1 MSLTHETIEKLLK
14 RVESRTLSSKK
25 ALEKLKNLPY
35 ESFNFARI
43 DHHRAFRKGFPEA
56 VYAPGKT
63 LEQLEKIVNSIRKSG
78 QNLIV
83 TRLEEK
89 VYKLLRKKTKGLC
102 YSKQARIAYISQ
114 NNVNGVHKPSL
125 RGAPTGRRSNL
136 PRSRR
141 LLRPFG
147 ARNDGKIVAV
157 LTGGT
162 SDLPVA
168 EEAAL
173 TLELVGCRAVRIYDC
188 GVAGLHRLLDQLPQ
202 LKEVKAI
209 ICVAG
214 MEGALPSVVAGLTDK
229 PVIAVPTSVGYGASF
244 KGIAPLLTMLNSCA
258 QGVAVVNI
266 DNGFGAACFAASILS
281 SQNENRGS

>member
-1 MSLTHETIEKLLK
+1 MNLTQKAIEKILRQVETRRLTSK
-14 RVESRTLSSKK
+14 R
-25 ALEKLKNLPY
+25 AFEKLKRLPY
-35 ESFNFARI
+35 ETFSFARI
-43 DHHRAFRKGFPEA
+43 DHHRSLRKGFPEA
-56 VYAPGKT
+56 VYAPGKN
-63 LEQLEKIVNSIRKSG
+63 LRQLEKIMASIKRSG

-89 VYKLLRKKTKGLC
+89 VYRALRKKIPSLR
-102 YSKQARIAYISQ
+102 YSEDARIGYLRQ
-114 NNVNGVHKPSL
+114 TNVNGAVQKS
-125 RGAPTGRRSNL
+125 
-136 PRSRR
+136 
-141 LLRPFG
+141 
-147 ARNDGKIVAV
+147 IAV

-173 TLELVGCRAVRIYDC
+173 TLELIGRRVIRIYDC
-188 GVAGLHRLLDQLPQ
+188 GVAGLHRLLDQIPR
-202 LKEVKAI
+202 LKDVKAI

-214 MEGALPSVVAGLTDK
+214 MEGALASVVAGLVDK

-266 DNGFGAACFAASILS
+266 DNGFGAACFAASVTS
-281 SQNENRGS
+281 

>member
-1 MSLTHETIEKLLK
+1 MSLTQETIEKLLK

-89 VYKLLRKKTKGLC
+89 VYKTLRKKTKGLC

-114 NNVNGVHKPSL
+114 NNVNGVHKPPL
-125 RGAPTGRRSNL
+125 RAP
-136 PRSRR
+136 
-141 LLRPFG
+141 LRE
-147 ARNDGKIVAV
+147 ALNDGKIVAV

-281 SQNENRGS
+281 NQNENRRS

>member
-1 MSLTHETIEKLLK
+1 MNFTQKTIARLLK
-14 RVESRTLSSKK
+14 QVESRKLSSRK
-25 ALEKLKNLPY
+25 AFERLRNLPY
-35 ESFNFARI
+35 ETFSFAKI
-43 DHHRAFRKGFPEA
+43 DHHRSLRKGFPEA

-63 LEQLEKIVNSIRKSG
+63 PFQLEKIIRSIAGSG

-89 VYKLLRKKTKGLC
+89 IWKSLRGKFPRLR
-102 YSKQARIAYISQ
+102 YSKEARIAYCKAVIARSP
-114 NNVNGVHKPSL
+114 NGTTKQSNGREIASSL
-125 RGAPTGRRSNL
+125 SPAPPV
-136 PRSRR
+136 PR
-141 LLRPFG
+141 
-147 ARNDGKIVAV
+147 ARNDERGMVAV

-173 TLELVGCRAVRIYDC
+173 TLELIGRKALRIYDC
-188 GVAGLHRLLDQLPQ
+188 GVAGLHRLLDQLPA
-202 LKEVKAI
+202 LKQVKAI

-214 MEGALPSVVAGLTDK
+214 MEGALASVVAGLMDK

-266 DNGFGAACFAASILS
+266 DNGFGAACFAAQVTS
-281 SQNENRGS
+281 E

>member
-1 MSLTHETIEKLLK
+1 MNLTQ
-14 RVESRTLSSKK
+14 RSVERILRQVERRRLTSRR
-25 ALEKLKNLPY
+25 AFEKLKHLPY
-35 ESFNFARI
+35 ETFPFARI
-43 DHHRAFRKGFPEA
+43 DHHRSFRKGFPEA

-63 LEQLEKIVNSIRKSG
+63 VRQLERIIASIRRSG
-78 QNLIV
+78 HPLIV

-89 VYKLLRKKTKGLC
+89 IYKALRRKFPPLR
-102 YSKQARIAYISQ
+102 YSEDARIAYFSPVGAALCGRPAIK
-114 NNVNGVHKPSL
+114 GRPH
-125 RGAPTGRRSNL
+125 RGAPTNGVVGNK
-136 PRSRR
+136 
-141 LLRPFG
+141 
-147 ARNDGKIVAV
+147 ARDSIAI

-168 EEAAL
+168 EEAAI
-173 TLELVGCRAVRIYDC
+173 TLELIGRRVARIYDC

-214 MEGALPSVVAGLTDK
+214 MEGALASVVAGLVDR

-244 KGIAPLLTMLNSCA
+244 KGLAPLLAMLNSCA

-266 DNGFGAACFAASILS
+266 DNGFGAACFAASLTS
-281 SQNENRGS
+281 

>member
-1 MSLTHETIEKLLK
+1 MSFTRKQIEKILK
-14 RVESRTLSSKK
+14 QVESRKLSSKK
-25 ALEKLKNLPY
+25 AFEKLKNLPY
-35 ESFNFARI
+35 ETFSFARI
-43 DHHRAFRKGFPEA
+43 DHHRKLRKGFPEA

-63 LEQLEKIVNSIRKSG
+63 LSQLEKIAGSIKKSG
-78 QNLIV
+78 ENLIV
-83 TRLEEK
+83 TRLEKKSYQALKKK
-89 VYKLLRKKTKGLC
+89 VKGLR
-102 YSKQARIAYISQ
+102 YSEEARIAYFSSS
-114 NNVNGVHKPSL
+114 NSASNGKS
-125 RGAPTGRRSNL
+125 GS
-136 PRSRR
+136 
-141 LLRPFG
+141 
-147 ARNDGKIVAV
+147 VAV

-173 TLELVGCRAVRIYDC
+173 TLELIGCRALRMYDC

-214 MEGALPSVVAGLTDK
+214 MEGALASVVAGLTDR
-229 PVIAVPTSVGYGASF
+229 PVVAVPTSVGYGASF
-244 KGIAPLLTMLNSCA
+244 EGITPLLTMLSSCA

-281 SQNENRGS
+281 NHQ

>member
-1 MSLTHETIEKLLK
+1 LK
-14 RVESRTLSSKK
+14 RVESRRLSSKK
-25 ALEKLKNLPY
+25 AFEKLKNLPY
-35 ESFNFARI
+35 ETFPFARI
-43 DHHRAFRKGFPEA
+43 DHHRSFRKGFPEA

-63 LEQLEKIVNSIRKSG
+63 LGQLEKIIGSIRKSG

-89 VYKLLRKKTKGLC
+89 VYKSLRKKTGGLC

-114 NNVNGVHKPSL
+114 NRINGVHTPN
-125 RGAPTGRRSNL
+125 A
-136 PRSRR
+136 
-141 LLRPFG
+141 
-147 ARNDGKIVAV
+147 VAV

-168 EEAAL
+168 EEAAI
-173 TLELVGCRAVRIYDC
+173 TLELVGCRALRIYDC
-188 GVAGLHRLLDQLPQ
+188 GVAGLHRLLDELGR

-209 ICVAG
+209 VCVAG

-266 DNGFGAACFAASILS
+266 DNGFGAACFAAALLGN
-281 SQNENRGS
+281 QNENCGS